1 MRHIKMLQQHRRL
14 CFHLVKAPT
23 GMRSL
28 HTRSFSVTAGSPSTK
43 EGFCFFHNRFHSM
56 ADGKILS
63 VQADLQVGT
72 RQNRVGGRCVVR
84 RETRSGEH
92 GTYEVTETPATAT
105 TTMCESP
112 NLKLSPVGDH
122 VGVSQLSHTSDTM

>member
-1 MRHIKMLQQHRRL
+1 MHHIKMLHQHRRL

-28 HTRSFSVTAGSPSTK
+28 HTRSFSVTAGSPGS

-63 VQADLQVGT
+63 LLADLEVGT
-72 RQNRVGGRCVVR
+72 RQNRVGGRRVVR
-84 RETRSGEH
+84 RETRS
-92 GTYEVTETPATAT
+92 
-105 TTMCESP
+105 
-112 NLKLSPVGDH
+112 
-122 VGVSQLSHTSDTM
+122 